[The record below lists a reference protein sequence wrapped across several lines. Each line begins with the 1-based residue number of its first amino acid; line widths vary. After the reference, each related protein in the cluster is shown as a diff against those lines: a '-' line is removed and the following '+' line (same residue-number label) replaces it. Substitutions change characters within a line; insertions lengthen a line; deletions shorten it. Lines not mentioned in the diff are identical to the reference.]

1 MAKDLNVS
9 GTSDGSFILN
19 KYVDEIGDKKILTNE
34 EEVEL
39 TRRIRNGDKVAMEI
53 MIKSNLRFVV
63 SIAKQYQGKGMSI
76 CDLINEGNLG
86 LIKAVKKFDENRGNK
101 FISYAVW
108 WIRQSILQ
116 ALAEKSRPVRLPL
129 NIVGLLNKFAASKNK
144 LEQEYRRTPEN
155 DEIASDINRK
165 LSDVK
170 NIITYSRRVTFMDTP
185 LVNNE
190 ENSVLDLIKDTTMDP
205 ITSDLDK
212 VLLSNTIKL
221 AISKLQDKERKI
233 ITKFFGLDGNAE
245 NLDKIAEEMELT
257 RERVR
262 QIKEKALKKIKKM
275 DECKV
280 LLASL

>member
-76 CDLINEGNLG
+76 CDLVNEGNLG